1 MKRLK
6 KNPTKK
12 SVTKMNYTWVG
23 IKYGNFYDK
32 NEQGQCAKKYYN
44 KWEESEKMTSEVA
57 KEWKLWW
64 FSFFFFF
71 EFPQLTEG
79 FGFKERIKVGLQGW

>member
-1 MKRLK
+1 MKFFVGPGFYEKIEK

-32 NEQGQCAKKYYN
+32 NEQASAPKNIIINEKGAKKWHR
-44 KWEESEKMTSEVA
+44 K
-57 KEWKLWW
+57 
-64 FSFFFFF
+64 
-71 EFPQLTEG
+71 
-79 FGFKERIKVGLQGW
+79 